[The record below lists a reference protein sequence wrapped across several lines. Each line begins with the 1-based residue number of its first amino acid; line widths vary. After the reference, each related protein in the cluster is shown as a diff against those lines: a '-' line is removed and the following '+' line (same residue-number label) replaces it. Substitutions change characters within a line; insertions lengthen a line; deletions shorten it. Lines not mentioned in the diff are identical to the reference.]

1 MGTTTVD
8 LFRVGNASG
17 PRLEKVRP
25 GIDIEVYRKDGED
38 WVKGRSGGA
47 STFESKKDTRKTWW
61 RLPAGT
67 KYDDRLFVWNDQ
79 DDHWSWE
86 PASDMRLLDYVSAL
100 EAVNV
105 DFTRV

>member
-1 MGTTTVD
+1 
-8 LFRVGNASG
+8 
-17 PRLEKVRP
+17 
-25 GIDIEVYRKDGED
+25 VYRKDGED

-47 STFESKKDTRKTWW
+47 STFASKKDARKNWW
-61 RLPAGT
+61 RLPSGT

-86 PASDMRLLDYVSAL
+86 PAFDMRLLDYVSAL
-100 EAVNV
+100 EAVNI